1 MESYEQLLDR
11 AYKKV
16 KVVDGASGR
25 FEVPSI
31 EGHFQGKRTILTN
44 FNQVATHLRRN
55 PEHLQKFLSRELAA
69 PMAKDGDKMV
79 LNVKISSKKINPKID
94 QYVEEFVLCKEC
106 KKPDTELVKEG
117 KLTVVH
123 CLACGAKNPVR
134 AKI

>member
-11 AYKKV
+11 AYEKV

-44 FNQVATHLRRN
+44 FNQIATHLRRS

-69 PMAKDGDKMV
+69 PMSRDGDKLV

-117 KLTVVH
+117 KFTMIH
-123 CLACGAKNPVR
+123 CLACGAKNQVR